1 MAQRQRDLPF
11 LREQHD
17 LADEEL
23 LAPAALAGDWAGVF
37 GTGERFLRDWV
48 AAGRPAAPGRGL
60 GPAAVALAYGLRSDD
75 AERERWLG
83 VLAEIRSVPRADAA
97 RGSGYGEVFD
107 AMVSLEQGRPDE
119 ALTILTG
126 GTERGIFALVFR
138 QWSLALRAEAAV
150 LSRERRGR
158 PVPGSSVRREYR
170 EPDRL
175 GHHAS
180 GRSAADERPPRPGIR
195 GGQFRGRG
203 IQLPAG
209 AHPRAGRSRLG
220 GWC

>member
-107 AMVSLEQGRPDE
+107 ALVSLEQGRPDE
-119 ALTILTG
+119 ALTMLTG

-150 LSRERRGR
+150 LAENDEADQCLDRASAASIGNPIASAITRRAAALR
-158 PVPGSSVRREYR
+158 TNDHHVLESVAASFEAAGSSYQQARTRA
-170 EPDRL
+170 L
-175 GHHAS
+175 
-180 GRSAADERPPRPGIR
+180 
-195 GGQFRGRG
+195 
-203 IQLPAG
+203 AG
-209 AHPRAGRSRLG
+209 A
-220 GWC
+220 